1 LTGQVLR
8 RFSWRPISPLVF
20 LSLSSLN
27 IFLFVCFVLRETR
40 LPLIVLLSPSLDWV
54 VWVASGS
61 AFAVVSLLVAR
72 THIRWMAYLG
82 VVAIAGSVTEILSAV
97 LKTEPVQWT
106 GGFGGI
112 LMSCALIASV
122 AISLWN
128 SRKVFSMTST
138 STTRT
143 FLAFLFAIVLPLQM
157 WWTISASSVSTFPRT
172 YPRLSVDIYFTK
184 LWQVLVPA
192 TVSLFVLLVTEWI
205 WLPIASKVVTLRRQS
220 QATVRSTLIDAG
232 GWVLH
237 WRLLLGLSLILGLL
251 VSGYRWGRGYPLG
264 DDSRYYAFVLQRM
277 DSRGVQIAFATD
289 RPVFFLG
296 LYAVNRILGLGN
308 QALLQLLPIF
318 LALILIPVTYRFS
331 KRITESEGVA
341 AIAALFAAVSPH
353 ITVGAEY
360 FIVANWLGLV
370 LMMLF
375 FQTFLDSIAKRS
387 ASSAALAI
395 ILSGITLGIHYFT
408 WLFMMLVLS
417 VYSLLSLA
425 QSRSEFRRNMKF
437 FMGTFL
443 GCVSIAILAFVG
455 ACYLGGGAL
464 ESLELVR
471 HMIGLFVSQATP
483 SHFINFLL
491 DADRVQNY
499 FGKEHYAIPLLF
511 FLAITGFVRLR
522 STRVE
527 NRRLLLSW
535 FVASCFGILIVYY
548 NEWWRFLY
556 MIPLEILAALG
567 LTSLLQYAGLEQAGS
582 PSIGIAHVYSAT
594 ARLMIFL
601 SLAVL
606 LAFAPLPSL
615 IVLFSLPATA
625 LMELLLPSSRHELLL
640 FSLITLMLEQL
651 ARALSVLA

>member
-1 LTGQVLR
+1 MTCLG
-8 RFSWRPISPLVF
+8 
-20 LSLSSLN
+20 
-27 IFLFVCFVLRETR
+27 
-40 LPLIVLLSPSLDWV
+40 
-54 VWVASGS
+54 G
-61 AFAVVSLLVAR
+61 FAL
-72 THIRWMAYLG
+72 
-82 VVAIAGSVTEILSAV
+82 AGSVLGVLPSVPLAFVGLLYVAQLGGVLMMCAVILSTV
-97 LKTEPVQWT
+97 LCVKE
-106 GGFGGI
+106 
-112 LMSCALIASV
+112 
-122 AISLWN
+122 
-128 SRKVFSMTST
+128 SRKMFSVSSWSAVRLLMT
-138 STTRT
+138 
-143 FLAFLFAIVLPLQM
+143 FLFAVVLPLQI
-157 WWTISASSVSTFPRT
+157 WWTISASSVPVFPRT
-172 YPRLSVDIYFTK
+172 YPQLSVDAYFTK
-184 LWQVLVPA
+184 LWQVLVPV
-192 TVSLFVLLVTEWI
+192 TVGLFVLLVTEWI
-205 WLPIASKVVTLRRQS
+205 WLPVASKAVSLTRRS
-220 QATVRSTLIDAG
+220 QVTVRSTLTDAKEG
-232 GWVLH
+232 TALH

-251 VSGYRWGRGYPLG
+251 ASGYRWSRGYPLG

-289 RPVFFLG
+289 RPFFFLG
-296 LYAVNRILGLGN
+296 LYGVNRILGLSN

-331 KRITESEGVA
+331 KYVTESEGVA
-341 AIAALFAAVSPH
+341 TTAALFAAVSPH

-375 FQTFLDSIAKRS
+375 FQTFLESIAKRS
-387 ASSAALAI
+387 ASSAVLAI

-417 VYSLLSLA
+417 AYCLLSLA

-443 GCVSIAILAFVG
+443 GSVSIAVLAFVG

-491 DADRVQNY
+491 DADRVHNY

-522 STRVE
+522 SMRDE

-535 FVASCFGILIVYY
+535 FAASCFGILIVYY

-567 LTSLLQYAGLEQAGS
+567 LTALLQYVGLGQGGS
-582 PSIGIAHVYSAT
+582 PSIGVGRMCSAT

-606 LAFAPLPSL
+606 LAFSPIPSL
-615 IVLFSLPATA
+615 IILFSLPATA
-625 LMELLLPSSRHELLL
+625 LVELLLPSSRHELLL

-651 ARALSVLA
+651 ARALSVLT